1 MNERTEEFRIELIHF
16 PVRLFE
22 RSMAHVAAV
31 QREFDVVRVDDVPEG
46 SAPGRL
52 AVMVQELDT
61 RFVGYR
67 STMEMLEALVE
78 GGHDHEDVV
87 IPVVRPSEEIAVAVE
102 GLRQLMDE
110 VDIFCADGSELL
122 TPPTPPDLV
131 AFRGWLFEEV
141 IGQLRGLAPVP
152 WRDPDVEYTPTAP
165 SHPSVAHPPV
175 VGDARERDVIR
186 LSGALDLDRSGELR
200 ESVQAVLTDDDQ
212 DLLIDLTDVEFV
224 DSVILSVFVTAHK
237 RFVADHRTVEFV
249 VPRNLYDV
257 MELTGLLQVLHVTL
271 AA

>member
-1 MNERTEEFRIELIHF
+1 MTEPAEQFQIELVHF

-52 AVMVQELDT
+52 AAMVQDLDT

-67 STMEMLEALVE
+67 STMVMLEALVD
-78 GGHDHEDVV
+78 GGSDHEDVI
-87 IPVVRPSEEIAVAVE
+87 IPVARPSEEIAVAIE
-102 GLRQLMDE
+102 GLRDLMDE

-122 TPPTPPDLV
+122 TTPTPPDLRV
-131 AFRGWLFEEV
+131 FRGWLFEEV
-141 IGQLRGLAPVP
+141 IGQLRGLSPVP
-152 WRDPDVEYTPTAP
+152 WRDPDVDSSAAAATR
-165 SHPSVAHPPV
+165 PSVRH
-175 VGDARERDVIR
+175 DTRESDVLR
-186 LSGALDLDRSGELR
+186 LTGTLDLDDSGELR
-200 ESVQAVLTDDDQ
+200 ESVQAVLTGGDR
-212 DLLIDLTDVEFV
+212 DLVVDLQDVEFV

-237 RFVADHRTVEFV
+237 RFAADDRTVEFV
-249 VPRNLYDV
+249 VPRKLYDV
-257 MELTGLLQVLHVTL
+257 MELTGLVQVLHVRL

>member
-1 MNERTEEFRIELIHF
+1 VNERTEEFRIELLNF

-67 STMEMLEALVE
+67 STMAMLDALVE

-87 IPVVRPSEEIAVAVE
+87 IPVARPSEEIAVAIE

-122 TPPTPPDLV
+122 TTPTPPDLV

-141 IGQLRGLAPVP
+141 IGQLRGLAPEP
-152 WRDPDVEYTPTAP
+152 WRDPEVESTPTQPTHA
-165 SHPSVAHPPV
+165 ARAR
-175 VGDARERDVIR
+175 DARGREGNR
-186 LSGALDLDRSGELR
+186 LSGALDLDNSGELR
-200 ESVQAVLTDDDQ
+200 ESVQAVLTDDDL

-237 RFVADHRTVEFV
+237 RFVADDRTVEFV

-257 MELTGLLQVLHVTL
+257 MELTGLLQVLRVTR

>member
-1 MNERTEEFRIELIHF
+1 MNERTEEFRIELLHF

-52 AVMVQELDT
+52 AVMVEELDA

-67 STMEMLEALVE
+67 TTMQMLEALVE
-78 GGHDHEDVV
+78 GGHTHEDVV
-87 IPVVRPSEEIAVAVE
+87 IPVARPSEEIAAAIE
-102 GLRQLMDE
+102 GLRDLMDE

-122 TPPTPPDLV
+122 TTPTPPDLLV
-131 AFRGWLFEEV
+131 FRGWLFEEV

-152 WRDPDVEYTPTAP
+152 WHDPEVEHTPAAP
-165 SHPSVAHPPV
+165 THAAAAR
-175 VGDARERDVIR
+175 DARGRKVIR

-237 RFVADHRTVEFV
+237 RFAADDRTVEFV

-257 MELTGLLQVLHVTL
+257 MEMTGLLQVLHVTL